1 MTTTN
6 GRSSGHKVVAP
17 SPPADPRIIN
27 DITAASVLCDLLNRV
42 EGQPGRFDVD
52 GEDGTTLNYLDQDGH
67 LALRIRVSIADW
79 LSVGGMALI
88 LVSRADVYEP
98 DIDGALR
105 RIDHP
110 GDTVIYS
117 GPWITDAAPAVW
129 RSLPEQVRAWA
140 RTLQERDAVRRE
152 IAAGADLRA
161 RVLDQV
167 PRARIAS
174 FRRDLLQGM
183 TPAGSIAWTLEAGRQ
198 HLFLTINAPHD
209 AMETLVGIARQLM
222 TRDSGQPCRLCGQ
235 PAQHDILTDD
245 GIEHL
250 CDACH
255 RAFKHGQHNYGLR
268 TADLGGMALC
278 ARCSTLILLDED
290 EFHHDP
296 DTGHF
301 YCRICSAH
309 ITPRRRSTSVLD
321 LRCSGG
327 SEEAPDGMSP
337 AQHDES
343 RTEQLEPA

>member
-6 GRSSGHKVVAP
+6 GKNNGHKIVASVP
-17 SPPADPRIIN
+17 LPVDPRIIN
-27 DITAASVLCDLLNRV
+27 DTAAASVLCDLLNGA
-42 EGQPGRFDVD
+42 EGQPGRFAVD
-52 GEDGTTLNYLDQDGH
+52 GEDKTTLNYLDPDGT
-67 LALRIRVSIADW
+67 LALRIQVSLADW
-79 LSVGGMALI
+79 MSVNGMAVI
-88 LVSRADVYEP
+88 VVRRADVYEP

-129 RSLPEQVRAWA
+129 RSLEEQMRAWA
-140 RTLQERDAVRRE
+140 HTLQECDAVRRE
-152 IAAGADLRA
+152 IAAAADLRA

-183 TPAGSIAWTLEAGRQ
+183 APAGSIAWTLEAGRQ
-198 HLFLTINAPHD
+198 QLFLTIHAPHD
-209 AMETLVGIARQLM
+209 AMEVLVGITRQLM
-222 TRDSGQPCRLCGQ
+222 TRDAGQPCSLCGQ

-268 TADLGGMALC
+268 TADLGGMVLC
-278 ARCSTLILLDED
+278 ARCNTLILLDED
-290 EFHHDP
+290 EFHNDP
-296 DTGHF
+296 DTDHF
-301 YCRICSAH
+301 YCHICSAH
-309 ITPRRRSTSVLD
+309 ITPRRRPKSILG
-321 LRCSGG
+321 LRRSDGR
-327 SEEAPDGMSP
+327 EDAPGGMSLE
-337 AQHDES
+337 QHYEE
-343 RTEQLEPA
+343 RTELEPA